1 LDKSDPTPSPSALH
15 RGWALIALALA
26 VAALALAVAAGVQRF
41 PRGLLVPACV
51 VAAAYAGGWG
61 LFRRGAA
68 RTLAFTLAAGLL
80 AAAVVFLVTDDR
92 ILTDALIIA
101 AVALSLAAGRR
112 AFSARAELP
121 AAPRPQHAVL
131 FYNPKSGGGKAAR
144 FAVADEARRRGIE
157 PRELHPGD
165 DLRTLVQAAIRD
177 GADALAMAGGDGSQA
192 IVAAEAAAHGL
203 PYACIPAGTRNH
215 FALDLG
221 VDRNDVVG
229 ALDALV
235 DGRERLVDLAEV
247 NGQIFVNNVSLGV
260 YADAVQQAGYREAKL
275 RTLAQTASGMSDGDD
290 DGSAFRWTAP
300 DGREHGGAVALLVSN
315 DRYRLGPG
323 PASGT
328 RPRLDEGVLGIAVFD
343 VDAGQRTPPRIQQWS
358 APSFEVRAPGRLAAG
373 VDGESMQFAAPLEF
387 RSRPGALRVRIAQ
400 GHPGASP
407 SAMVPETPAGLFRAL
422 LALAFGR
429 PVRGR
434 A

>member
-1 LDKSDPTPSPSALH
+1 MDRSGPTPSPSPPH
-15 RGWALIALALA
+15 RGWALLAVALA
-26 VAALALAVAAGVQRF
+26 VAAVALTVTAAVERF
-41 PRGLLVPACV
+41 PRGLAVPACV
-51 VAAAYAGGWG
+51 VAAAYAAGWG
-61 LFRRGAA
+61 LFRRGKA
-68 RTLAFTLAAGLL
+68 RALAFTLAGALL
-80 AAAVVFLVTDDR
+80 AAAVVFLLVDGR
-92 ILTDALIIA
+92 ILEDALTIA
-101 AVALSLAAGRR
+101 ALLLSLAATRR
-112 AFSARAELP
+112 AFLARAALP
-121 AAPRPQHAVL
+121 PAPRPQHAVL

-157 PRELHPGD
+157 PRELHAGD
-165 DLRTLVQAAIRD
+165 DLRALVQAAIGD

-221 VDRNDVVG
+221 VDRDDVVG

-260 YADAVQQAGYREAKL
+260 YADAVQQAGYRDAKL

-290 DGSAFRWTAP
+290 DRSAFRWTAP

-315 DRYRLGPG
+315 DCYRLGQPL
-323 PASGT
+323 ASGT

-343 VDAGQRTPPRIQQWS
+343 VDPGQSPTPRIKQWS
-358 APSFEVRAPGRLAAG
+358 AASFEIRAPGRVAAG

-400 GHPGASP
+400 RHPGASP
-407 SAMVPETPAGLFRAL
+407 SAMVPETPAGVFRAL

-429 PVRGR
+429 PVRDR